1 MPLTAGAIL
10 GSYDIIAALGAGG
23 MGEVY
28 RARDTK
34 LGREV
39 AIKILPETFAQDP
52 ERLARFQREAQIL
65 AALSHPHI
73 GGIHGLDEAIG
84 IRFLVLELVSGES
97 LAQRL
102 SRGALPVDEALAV
115 ARQLV
120 DALEAAHDKGIVHR
134 DLKPANI
141 MLTDDGQVKV
151 LDFGL
156 AKVETPAASSGGMTH
171 SPTLTFAATQAGV
184 ILGTAAYMSPEQA
197 KGRPADKRSDVW
209 AFGCV
214 LFELLTGKRAF
225 EGDDVSDT
233 LAAILRGEPDWAAL
247 PAGVPPHI
255 GALLKRCVAK
265 DRKARVPDLSVVRF
279 MLDEPVAVA
288 APRVETADPA
298 SARRS
303 TRALRAWQAAT
314 ALSLLTVVAGAVW
327 YGSRTATPAKVTR
340 FFVTPPDKSS
350 FVIAERPGAAAIISP
365 DGSTLAFTAKD
376 ASGKT
381 LLWIRPI
388 DSLTAQP
395 LPGTDEAS
403 YPFWAPDSRSLAY
416 SMRTKLM
423 KVAATG
429 GPPQTLCSFLGPTVV
444 GRGGSWNKDGVI
456 VFNNGPGEPLYRVA
470 AAGGDASRVWPLPAD
485 HAAQVFPSFLPDG
498 DHVLFMADGVTQE
511 ASGIYVGS
519 MRTGAI
525 KRLFGADTGAVFS
538 PHDGHLL
545 FVRQGTLLA
554 QPFDV
559 TTLATTGDPVPVA
572 QNVESSAVPNVVAF
586 AVSGT
591 GVLSYGIGTA
601 PSAGLRLVWVDRRG
615 KVLSTVGVAA
625 NYQGVAL
632 SPDGTRLAT
641 HRHEAQGGGDIW
653 ITEFARGTTSRFTFD
668 ASQDNSSPVWS
679 PDGSEIAFSSRRNG
693 KFGLYRKPA
702 NNSGSEQLLLERTT
716 PMRPTSWSPD
726 GRSIVFGSVEGAT
739 LQDIWVLTLADRTAR
754 PFRQT
759 PFNEGDAHVSP
770 DGRWLAYQSAE
781 SGRSEIYVRPFPSGS
796 TQWQIS
802 SEGGGFPA
810 WRADGRELFYLAR
823 SAAQLFA
830 VSLVLGPSAI
840 EPGSVEELYSD
851 RFASYNSGGGHPYS
865 NWAPAADGQRFLV
878 ARASALT
885 DGVTPDTVA
894 VAINWAEGL
903 RK

>member
-1 MPLTAGAIL
+1 MPLTAGATL

-102 SRGALPVDEALAV
+102 SRGALPVDDALAV

-141 MLTDDGQVKV
+141 MLSDDGQVKV

-156 AKVETPAASSGGMTH
+156 AKQEAGAAGASGGAGMTH

-197 KGRPADKRSDVW
+197 KGRPADKRSDGW
-209 AFGCV
+209 AVGCV
-214 LFELLTGKRAF
+214 VFELLTGKRAF

-255 GALLKRCVAK
+255 VALLKRCVAK

-288 APRVETADPA
+288 APRVGATDPD

-303 TRALRAWQAAT
+303 RRALRAWQAAT
-314 ALSLLTVVAGAVW
+314 ALSLLTLVAGAAW
-327 YGSRTATPAKVTR
+327 YASRDATPAKVTR
-340 FFVTPPDKSS
+340 FFVAPPEKSS
-350 FVIAERPGAAAIISP
+350 FVIAERPAAAAIISP
-365 DGSTLAFTAKD
+365 DGSKLAFTAKD

-416 SMRTKLM
+416 SIRTKLM

-470 AAGGDASRVWPLPAD
+470 AAGGDASRV
-485 HAAQVFPSFLPDG
+485 
-498 DHVLFMADGVTQE
+498 
-511 ASGIYVGS
+511 
-519 MRTGAI
+519 
-525 KRLFGADTGAVFS
+525 
-538 PHDGHLL
+538 
-545 FVRQGTLLA
+545 
-554 QPFDV
+554 
-559 TTLATTGDPVPVA
+559 
-572 QNVESSAVPNVVAF
+572 
-586 AVSGT
+586 
-591 GVLSYGIGTA
+591 
-601 PSAGLRLVWVDRRG
+601 
-615 KVLSTVGVAA
+615 
-625 NYQGVAL
+625 
-632 SPDGTRLAT
+632 
-641 HRHEAQGGGDIW
+641 
-653 ITEFARGTTSRFTFD
+653 
-668 ASQDNSSPVWS
+668 
-679 PDGSEIAFSSRRNG
+679 
-693 KFGLYRKPA
+693 
-702 NNSGSEQLLLERTT
+702 
-716 PMRPTSWSPD
+716 
-726 GRSIVFGSVEGAT
+726 
-739 LQDIWVLTLADRTAR
+739 
-754 PFRQT
+754 
-759 PFNEGDAHVSP
+759 
-770 DGRWLAYQSAE
+770 
-781 SGRSEIYVRPFPSGS
+781 
-796 TQWQIS
+796 
-802 SEGGGFPA
+802 
-810 WRADGRELFYLAR
+810 
-823 SAAQLFA
+823 
-830 VSLVLGPSAI
+830 
-840 EPGSVEELYSD
+840 
-851 RFASYNSGGGHPYS
+851 
-865 NWAPAADGQRFLV
+865 
-878 ARASALT
+878 
-885 DGVTPDTVA
+885 
-894 VAINWAEGL
+894 
-903 RK
+903 